1 MDRGNI
7 QRAYGVLRLAGCL
20 SLLVFAG
27 CSTSTTLFSAI
38 PELPK
43 GQSCIVVY
51 RPKRMRAND
60 VHPHV
65 YLDGVKQFPLR
76 NAGYNVLNVVPGKHT
91 VEAKGSTLA
100 WGMPPRS
107 LTINLGSDEMEFLRL
122 YVEPGVFRDN
132 VIFEVSDE
140 KSSLAALRSLRL
152 SH

>member
-27 CSTSTTLFSAI
+27 CATRTTLFATT
-38 PELPK
+38 PEVPR
-43 GQSCIVVY
+43 GQACIVVY

-76 NAGYNVLNVVPGKHT
+76 NAGYNILNVAPGKHT

-107 LTINLGSDEMEFLRL
+107 LTVQLGPDEMQFLRL
-122 YVEPGVFRDN
+122 YVEPGVFQDN
-132 VIFEVSDE
+132 VILEVSEE
-140 KSSLAALRSLRL
+140 KASLAALRSLRL